1 MTKSTALLLN
11 GCAIAGALLL
21 FSPSTSGQ
29 VTTATIYGAIQD
41 PSGAAIPE
49 AVVTATSELTST
61 SKQAVTNERGEFTI
75 AFLPVGTYTIT
86 VEAKGFRPFRDQGM
100 ELAAGQKATVSYTM
114 ELGTTS
120 EAVTVTSAAPIL
132 NQSSAQQDV
141 LLSSRQAIEL
151 PMARRDIGNLL
162 NLGTGTSAGG
172 DTISINGLPT
182 RGFSFTVDGVDASPD
197 SEFPSLALYGNIN
210 YIKGVSIEA
219 VREVQIAKNIFSA
232 DIANTVSGNVNVI
245 SKGGTNQFHGS
256 LFENYQAGGLNANNH
271 LLAAKSSLIFH
282 QFGGSFGGRIV
293 PDKLFFFGAFEG
305 YRLNQQQPLT
315 GNVPSRWAREQIIAS
330 IPEAAT
336 YFNLWPLPTGSE
348 RPGDPVA
355 AFAGTDPAKRTDNH
369 ALLRVDYNIS
379 SKDTLSARYSR
390 GRPNTREPR
399 IVTGNARTFAGEN
412 ENGGASFTHVFT
424 PALTSEFRVGHNYSY
439 VNRLDQIYTAGIA
452 VLDGAGLPSTGG
464 EIFIKYGS
472 TTTLENSNSWVRGA
486 HSIKFG
492 GLMRWQKASRE
503 NIEVP
508 IYTFST
514 FNDILENRPSNGRYV
529 FDLSD
534 FKIRRWFAGGFLQD
548 DYRITP
554 SLMLNLGVRYDYS
567 SVPRER
573 DGRFFNRDGPFG
585 PYRDPDQVWN
595 AYYGMLSPRFGIAWT
610 LDKSRKTVFR
620 GGFGIFF
627 IPHNLFSG
635 PVELV
640 KEAANI
646 PFDTELSLQ
655 ELRQGGIQY
664 PDDNATV
671 LPIIMA
677 RGIVTDSAIDP
688 NWQNSYS
695 MQWTAGIQRQLTET
709 MALDVGYVANRGVK
723 LVYSPDFNRVDRLT
737 GQRPY
742 PNFAQFRYYQSADS
756 STYNSLQASLRKR
769 FSRNLMFNINYTWA
783 SNLTY
788 FAGDY
793 GCCGAD
799 NGPQDLNN
807 LAENRGPT
815 PYHIRHRFISDWVY
829 ELPLAGFSDNSFAK
843 RWLFEGWQAGGI
855 FLAETGSSLD
865 IRQSIGAA
873 APGARPDYIGSSH
886 EAAILPDYTTS
897 VAGSYQYL
905 DGAMFANVPISPVSG
920 ASIRPGNLGRRSI
933 YGPGQW
939 TVDLA
944 LSKNLKIGEQKRIQ
958 LRADLFNALN
968 HTNFRGVD
976 TNTRSNRFGRITSTG
991 PGRVTQLSAR
1001 FDF

>member
-1 MTKSTALLLN
+1 VLS
-11 GCAIAGALLL
+11 L
-21 FSPSTSGQ
+21 FVLAPLIEGQ
-29 VTTATIYGAIQD
+29 VTTATIYGVVLD

-49 AVVTATSELTST
+49 ASVTAISELTST
-61 SKQAVTNERGEFTI
+61 SMTAVTNDRGEFTI
-75 AFLPVGTYTIT
+75 PFLPVGAYTIT
-86 VEAKGFRPFRDQGM
+86 VDAKGFRPQRQTGM
-100 ELAAGQKATVSYTM
+100 ELAAGQKANLSYTM
-114 ELGTTS
+114 QLGATT

-132 NQSSAQQDV
+132 NLSSAQQDV
-141 LLSSRQAIEL
+141 MLNSRQAIEL
-151 PMARRDIGNLL
+151 PMARRDISNML

-232 DIANTVSGNVNVI
+232 EIANTVSGNVNII
-245 SKGGTNQFHGS
+245 SKSGTNDFHGS
-256 LFENYQAGGLNANNH
+256 LFENYQAGGLSANNH
-271 LLAAKSSLIFH
+271 LLAAKSSLVFH
-282 QFGGSFGGRIV
+282 QFGGSLGGRIV
-293 PDKLFFFGAFEG
+293 PDKVFFFGTFEG

-315 GNVPSRWAREQIIAS
+315 GNVPSRWARDQIIAR
-330 IPEAAT
+330 IPEAQT
-336 YFNLWPLPTGSE
+336 YFDLWPLPTEGE
-348 RPGDPVA
+348 QAGDVVA
-355 AFAGTDPAKRTDNH
+355 SFAGTDAAKRTDNH
-369 ALLRVDYNIS
+369 ALVRVDYNIS
-379 SKDTLSARYSR
+379 SKDFLNARYSR

-399 IVTGNARTFAGEN
+399 LITGNARVFEGEN
-412 ENGGASFTHVFT
+412 ENGGASYTHVFN
-424 PALTSEFRVGHNYSY
+424 PAFTSEFRVGHNYSY
-439 VNRLDQIYTAGIA
+439 VNRLDEIYTAGIP
-452 VLDGAGLPSTGG
+452 VLQGAGLPTSGG

-472 TTTLENSNSWVRGA
+472 TTTFENSNSWVRGA
-486 HSIKFG
+486 HSLKFG
-492 GLMRWQKASRE
+492 GLLRWQRASRE

-534 FKIRRWFAGGFLQD
+534 FRISRWFAGAFLQD
-548 DYRITP
+548 DYRVTP
-554 SLMLNLGVRYDYS
+554 SLMLNLGIRYDYS
-567 SVPRER
+567 SVPTER

-595 AYYGMLSPRFGIAWT
+595 AYYGMVSPRVGLAWT
-610 LDKSRKTVFR
+610 LDQSRKTVFR

-655 ELRQGGIQY
+655 EMRQGGIRY
-664 PDDNATV
+664 PDPNATV
-671 LPIIMA
+671 LPIIIA

-695 MQWTAGIQRQLTET
+695 MQWTAGIQRQITES
-709 MALDVGYVANRGVK
+709 MALDVAYVANRGVK
-723 LVYSPDFNRVDRLT
+723 MVYSPDWNRVDRIT
-737 GQRPY
+737 GLRPY
-742 PNFAQFRYYQSADS
+742 PNFSQFRYYQSADS
-756 STYNSLQASLRKR
+756 SIYNSLQASLRKR

-783 SNLTY
+783 SNLAY
-788 FAGDY
+788 YIGDY
-793 GCCGAD
+793 NCCGAD
-799 NGPQDLNN
+799 NGPQDLND
-807 LAENRGPT
+807 LSENRAPT
-815 PYHIRHRFISDWVY
+815 PYHIRHRFISDVIY
-829 ELPLAGFSDNSFAK
+829 ELPLARFSGDSWAK

-855 FLAETGSSLD
+855 FLAETGPSLD
-865 IRQSIGAA
+865 IRQNIGAA
-873 APGARPDYIGSSH
+873 APGARPDYVGPSH
-886 EAAILPDYTTS
+886 EAAIRPDYAVS
-897 VAGSYQYL
+897 ENGSYQYL
-905 DGAMFANVPISPVSG
+905 DASMFANVPISPVSG
-920 ASIRPGNLGRRSI
+920 ATIRAGNLGRRSI

-939 TVDLA
+939 TIDLA
-944 LSKNLKIGEQKRIQ
+944 LSKNLKLGEGQRIQ

-976 TNTRSNRFGRITSTG
+976 TNSRSSRFGRITSTG